1 MIHDSLLFIHYSS
14 LITHHHHHHHS
25 SRAQCPMTQCPQ
37 SHHIMDNGDTMTT
50 VTGASPMTVPVCSG
64 TQKDVESSRRPSRV
78 SESSESSRVESK
90 RSDGAQHRE
99 SRAREPASSRAS
111 KARVSSLPMPASRSQ
126 AREARRPDHLERS
139 PNTLLIAIARQA
151 SVGKA

>member
-78 SESSESSRVESK
+78 SRVSRVEGVETL
-90 RSDGAQHRE
+90 RWRPAPRE
-99 SRAREPASSRAS
+99 QSTRAS
-111 KARVSSLPMPASRSQ
+111 ELKSKLKARQGSQVCLCLRHVAQLVKRDDQTTLSVARTRS
-126 AREARRPDHLERS
+126 
-139 PNTLLIAIARQA
+139 
-151 SVGKA
+151 

>member
-78 SESSESSRVESK
+78 SRVSQVVSSRNARMAPSTARAEHESQ
-90 RSDGAQHRE
+90 RAQE
-99 SRAREPASSRAS
+99 
-111 KARVSSLPMPASRSQ
+111 Q
-126 AREARRPDHLERS
+126 ARQGFQVCLCLRHVAKLVKRDDQTTLSVARTRS
-139 PNTLLIAIARQA
+139 
-151 SVGKA
+151 